1 MKYYLIGKTLKHSH
15 SLQIHNGLHNFNYD
29 LLSLN
34 NKSFINFMEK
44 KDFKG
49 LNVTIPYKNQVI
61 PYLYYKDEIV
71 NITSACN
78 TIVNKNN
85 KLYGY
90 NTDYYGFLDLL
101 NYYKIDI
108 ANKVCLILGSGSTSK
123 SVYQALNNKKANK
136 IYVVSRN
143 KGLTYSKLNLIAK
156 EVEIII
162 NTTPFNMYPKSTNKS
177 LIDLK
182 MFNNLKEVIDV
193 IYNPFRTKLLIDAKD
208 LHINYHNGLYML
220 VLQAYYTEKIF
231 KQKGILKKDAI
242 RIYKNL
248 FFDNTNIV
256 LIGMPSS
263 GKSKIGKMLALKLN
277 KEFIDVDKE
286 IEEKTNIINKDF
298 ILTYGEK
305 EFRKE
310 ERKVI
315 SSLKNKKGV
324 IISTGGGSILNKNNV
339 NYLCMNGIIVYLN
352 RKFKSLSVSD
362 SRPLSNDYTKLKKL
376 YKERLPLYKKY
387 ADIIIK
393 DNDDEKIVNEIIRRC
408 FNGKFWWFKISIK
421 EK

>member
-15 SLQIHNGLHNFNYD
+15 SLLIHNGLHNFNYG
-29 LLSLN
+29 LLPLN

-44 KDFKG
+44 KNFKG

-78 TIVNKNN
+78 TIINKNN

-101 NYYKIDI
+101 NYYKVNI

-123 SVYQALNNKKANK
+123 SVYQALLSKKASK

-143 KGLTYSKLNLIAK
+143 NGLTYDKLDLIAN
-156 EVEIII
+156 EIQVII
-162 NTTPFNMYPKSTNKS
+162 NTTPFNMYPKNTNKS

-208 LHINYHNGLYML
+208 LNINYHNGLYML
-220 VLQAYYTEKIF
+220 VLQAFYTEKLF
-231 KQKGILKKDAI
+231 KQKGIYKKDALKV
-242 RIYKNL
+242 YKDL
-248 FFDNTNIV
+248 FFNNTNIV

-277 KEFIDVDKE
+277 KEFIDIDSE
-286 IEEKTNIINKDF
+286 IEAKTNMSNKDY
-298 ILTYGEK
+298 ILINGEK
-305 EFRKE
+305 QFRRI

-315 SSLKNKKGV
+315 FSLKNKKGV

-352 RKFKSLSVSD
+352 RKLKSLSISD
-362 SRPLSNDYTKLKKL
+362 SRPLSDNYSKLKKL
-376 YKERLPLYKKY
+376 YKERFPLYKKS
-387 ADIIIK
+387 ADIIIN
-393 DNDDEKIVNEIIRRC
+393 DFDDEKTVNEIIRRC
-408 FNGKFWWFKISIK
+408 FNGKF
-421 EK
+421 